1 MYVCFGQEGTMVEVP
16 VKLYLLNLAKN
27 CKAATR
33 AVGLLPA
40 GTRQAAIESIAERL
54 QAEKESIM
62 EANVLDADSVAKHLD
77 REAGKEAV
85 KRVRFTAE
93 TVEEITDKLRQ
104 IAALTDPVGAVSRVW
119 RRPNGIEISRVRVPL
134 GVIGII
140 SELGPVHT
148 LETVALC
155 LKSGNACI
163 LRVGP
168 DWGRTHQAIMALLC
182 EAVEAAGFPRN
193 SVSFVER
200 SEKEAA
206 VELMR
211 QTAYL
216 DGLVAVGGPGLRK
229 AVTEQARIPVLC
241 AGGGVS
247 HVYIDGEADLPLAQ
261 NIIVNSKVQDP
272 TQANAVDTLLVH
284 QNASRALLPGLIR
297 RLLEEFKIAVRGC
310 PVTMSLAGTSDFSH
324 YASVKP
330 VSPSDWG
337 TQFLDKTLAVK
348 VVKDLDEALEHIAR
362 HGPGLVDVIVTRDYS
377 AAMRFTREV
386 DSTGVL
392 VNTSTRLHEGEEYGL
407 GGHIGMSL
415 NRLHARGPVGL
426 EQLMCEK
433 YVVMGAGQLRH
444 PHPVP
449 STYEDAIMLKR
460 GGGF

>member
-1 MYVCFGQEGTMVEVP
+1 V
-16 VKLYLLNLAKN
+16 
-27 CKAATR
+27 
-33 AVGLLPA
+33 
-40 GTRQAAIESIAERL
+40 
-54 QAEKESIM
+54 
-62 EANVLDADSVAKHLD
+62 
-77 REAGKEAV
+77 
-85 KRVRFTAE
+85 E
-93 TVEEITDKLRQ
+93 TVQEITDKLRE
-104 IAALTDPVGAVSRVW
+104 IAVLPDPVGAVSRVW

-148 LETVALC
+148 METVALC
-155 LKSGNACI
+155 LKSGNACL
-163 LRVGP
+163 LRVGS
-168 DWGRTHQAIMALLC
+168 DWGRTHQAIMALVC
-182 EAVEAAGFPRN
+182 EAVEGAGFPRG

-211 QTAYL
+211 QTAYI
-216 DGLVAVGGPGLRK
+216 DGMVAAGGPGLRK
-229 AVTEQARIPVLC
+229 AVTDQAKVPILC

-247 HVYIDGEADLPLAQ
+247 HVYIDAEADLPLAQ
-261 NIIVNSKVQDP
+261 NIIINSKVQDP

-284 QNASRALLPGLIR
+284 QNAARALLPGLIR

-310 PVTMSLAGTSDFSH
+310 PVTVSLAGTPDLSH

-330 VSPSDWG
+330 VSSSDWG
-337 TQFLDKTLAVK
+337 VQFLDKTLAVK
-348 VVKDLDEALEHIAR
+348 VVRTLDEALEHIAR
-362 HGPGLVDVIVTRDYS
+362 YGPGLADVIVTRDYS

-392 VNTSTRLHEGEEYGL
+392 VNTSSRLHEGGEYGL
-407 GGHIGMSL
+407 GGHIGMSV
-415 NRLHARGPVGL
+415 NRLHARGPIGI

-433 YVVMGAGQLRH
+433 YIVMGAGQLRH

-449 STYEDAIMLKR
+449 TTYEDAIMLKR